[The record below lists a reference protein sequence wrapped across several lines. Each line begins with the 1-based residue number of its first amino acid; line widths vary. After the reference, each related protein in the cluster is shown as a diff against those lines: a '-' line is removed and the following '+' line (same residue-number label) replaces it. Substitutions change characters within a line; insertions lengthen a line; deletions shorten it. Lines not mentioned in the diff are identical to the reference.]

1 MDNYTKEELEEAK
14 TALMSTLRKCER
26 IQDGKKLETSQQT
39 LLDRRVRAL
48 RLALTLIEREMNV
61 NAD

>member
-1 MDNYTKEELEEAK
+1 MDSYTKEELEEAK
-14 TALMSTLRKCER
+14 TALMSTLRKCEK

-48 RLALTLIEREMNV
+48 RLALTLIEREMRE